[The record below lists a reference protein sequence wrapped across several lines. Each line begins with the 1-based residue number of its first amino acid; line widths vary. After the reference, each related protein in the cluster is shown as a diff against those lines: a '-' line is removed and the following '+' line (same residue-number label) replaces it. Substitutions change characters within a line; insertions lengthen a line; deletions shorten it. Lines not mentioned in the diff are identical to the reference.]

1 MEIYLPVAEMSVF
14 WLWMIGLGLGV
25 GFLSGMFGV
34 GGGFLMTPLLVFSGI
49 PSTVAVATTL
59 SHVTASSV
67 SGALTQWR
75 KRAIDFTMAGVMLA
89 GGVAGIL
96 VGIWLFALMRRQGQM
111 DLIVS
116 LTYVLMLGSI
126 GIIMLRES
134 LATLKAYRAGTTHS
148 ARLVNHV
155 WIHGLPLKM
164 RFRQS
169 RLYISVIPPV
179 VIGFFVGMLSAI
191 MGIGGGFII
200 VPAMIYLLRMP
211 TNVVMGTSLVQ
222 IIAVT
227 AITTV
232 LQATNNYSVDI
243 VLALLLVI
251 GGVVGAQLGVRAG
264 AKLRGEQLRLLL
276 AIIVLTV
283 CVGLLWGLI
292 VRPSDVYSLTSGAA
306 MRRAFLTLLGLFLL
320 LPGARRRSWC
330 PASARTLSRSPPT
343 IPAPRSWCSAPSS
356 AAKASKAATSWW
368 WCAAPTRPWRCA
380 AATALPASGSTA
392 IPPNSKDFPAIII
405 SPAPNRSPV
414 SRRPRC

>member
-1 MEIYLPVAEMSVF
+1 
-14 WLWMIGLGLGV
+14 
-25 GFLSGMFGV
+25 
-34 GGGFLMTPLLVFSGI
+34 
-49 PSTVAVATTL
+49 VAVATTL

-67 SGALTQWR
+67 SGALAQWR

-89 GGVAGIL
+89 GGV
-96 VGIWLFALMRRQGQM
+96 VGTVVGVWLFALMRRQGQM

-126 GIIMLRES
+126 GVIMLRES
-134 LATLKAYRAGTTHS
+134 LATLRAYRTGTASST
-148 ARLVNHV
+148 RLVNHV
-155 WIHGLPLKM
+155 WIHRLPLKM

-179 VIGFFVGMLSAI
+179 VIGFIVGVLSAI

-232 LQATNNYSVDI
+232 LQATSNYSVDI

-283 CVGLLWGLI
+283 CAGLLWGLI
-292 VRPSDVYSLTSGAA
+292 VHPRDVYSLSLGAQ
-306 MRRAFLTLLGLFLL
+306 
-320 LPGARRRSWC
+320 
-330 PASARTLSRSPPT
+330 
-343 IPAPRSWCSAPSS
+343 
-356 AAKASKAATSWW
+356 
-368 WCAAPTRPWRCA
+368 
-380 AATALPASGSTA
+380 
-392 IPPNSKDFPAIII
+392 
-405 SPAPNRSPV
+405 
-414 SRRPRC
+414 